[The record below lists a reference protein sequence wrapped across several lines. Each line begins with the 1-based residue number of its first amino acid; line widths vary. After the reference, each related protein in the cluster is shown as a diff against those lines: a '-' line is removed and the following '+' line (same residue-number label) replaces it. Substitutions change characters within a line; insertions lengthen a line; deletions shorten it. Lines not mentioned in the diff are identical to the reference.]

1 MSWLLGRISK
11 EAGIHPIDKL
21 PQGVEITRRSD
32 GTHTWTF
39 LLNYSD
45 ERAQVGMPSEGV
57 NLLTGANATRFVQIQ
72 PKGVTV
78 IQT

>member
-1 MSWLLGRISK
+1 MLGRIIK

-32 GTHTWTF
+32 GNHTWTF

-45 ERAQVGMPSEGV
+45 ERAQIEMPSEGV
-57 NLLTGANATRFVQIQ
+57 NLLTGANTTRSVQIE
-72 PKGVTV
+72 PKGVAV